1 MAGEMTR
8 DDFMSKTRDIIFSA
22 YLPPQN
28 KTKTAFSQFI
38 HQAKLFFLV
47 HVVSAMFIDMN
58 G

>member
-38 HQAKLFFLV
+38 HQAKLFF
-47 HVVSAMFIDMN
+47 
-58 G
+58 